1 MFASTYNDEYATAR
15 DTLCGTDEN
24 GAFFYNDGGIKLP
37 YTTQINIPKND
48 VKKIKLYMCAYDTE
62 NNIAYKTSAPIKEIV
77 L

>member
-1 MFASTYNDEYATAR
+1 MFASTYLDGSTYAN

-48 VKKIKLYMCAYDTE
+48 LKKIKLYMCAYDTE
-62 NNIAYKTSAPIKEIV
+62 NNIAYKTSTPIKEIT